1 MSLITCPE
9 CGREVSDQAASCP
22 QCGYP
27 IKASRDLWRVQ
38 KFLPNRRASLE
49 SCAKSATPSLKVKWI
64 VRGDDSIATKEL
76 YPRAIAEE
84 ILKVACPPHSKNRAQ
99 LIPPDPGEALPELS
113 DAPRC
118 PKCGSYALKTEKDG
132 FNFGKAAFGT
142 VLFGPVVGGAAGLI
156 DSGGSVTV
164 CSNCGHKF

>member
-1 MSLITCPE
+1 MALITCPE
-9 CGREVSDQAASCP
+9 CGREVSDQATSCP

-38 KFLPNRRASLE
+38 FFSPKRRGSIEGLARS
-49 SCAKSATPSLKVKWI
+49 T
-64 VRGDDSIATKEL
+64 RGVTHIEWEIKGDTLITKDL

-84 ILKVACPPHSKNRAQ
+84 IANKVCPPHYKVCYTK

-156 DSGGSVTV
+156 DSGGSSTV
-164 CSNCGHKF
+164 CANCGHRF